1 MKLISLIPAVSLLG
15 ALLAGCNVAPTA
27 TNARVVSGTVMA
39 LSLDRSS
46 VTVQGQNLS
55 LSGAS
60 VTVNGRSVTAKA
72 LSVGQRVRLSADG
85 NKVTEVDVSLE
96 LKGVVGAVDTTA
108 MTITVAGITVKYSA
122 TTRFDVGGEN
132 DDSAATSSA
141 TIDSVKPGMFVEVT
155 GTTDTATG
163 SIVATKI
170 EVKTPGELGEDG
182 QDNEHELKGT
192 VKNLSGTS
200 FQLGEA
206 TVKCDAPCTL
216 PMGLKNGDLVEAEG
230 VFDAATKT
238 LTAKKVKLED
248 GEHGGENENEHPVTP
263 GSSVILQDDLHMLDA
278 GAKTF
283 KLEGFVVDY
292 SAATVT
298 GTLKERADVK
308 VEGVVDMTNTKL
320 VKASAVTVIA
330 NREGEGNGGGGHGG
344 SGEGGSGSGGN
355 GSGDDRGGIVPGGH

>member
-1 MKLISLIPAVSLLG
+1 MKLTSLVPAASLLG
-15 ALLAGCNVAPTA
+15 ALLAGCSTVPTA

-39 LSLDRSS
+39 LSADRSS
-46 VTVQGQNLS
+46 VTVQGQSLS

-60 VTVNGRSVTAKA
+60 VTVNGRSATTKA
-72 LSVGQRVRLSADG
+72 LSVGQRVRVSADG
-85 NKVTEVDVSLE
+85 NKITEVDVSLE

-122 TTRFDVGGEN
+122 TTRFDVGGES
-132 DDSAATSSA
+132 DDSAATSTA

-155 GTTDTATG
+155 GVTDTTTG
-163 SIVATKI
+163 LIVASKI

-192 VKNLSGTS
+192 VKNLSGNS
-200 FQLGEA
+200 FTLGEA
-206 TVKCDAPCTL
+206 AVKCDAPCTL
-216 PMGLKNGDLVEAEG
+216 PTGLKNGDLVEAEG
-230 VFDAATKT
+230 AFDAVTKT
-238 LTAKKVKLED
+238 LTAKKVRLDD
-248 GEHGGENENEHPVTP
+248 GQHGGDHNNEHPVTP

-298 GTLKERADVK
+298 GTLAERADVK
-308 VEGVVDMTNTKL
+308 VEGVVDATNTKL

-330 NREGEGNGGGGHGG
+330 NHEGEGNGGGGHGG
-344 SGEGGSGSGGN
+344 
-355 GSGDDRGGIVPGGH
+355 DDRGGIVPGGH